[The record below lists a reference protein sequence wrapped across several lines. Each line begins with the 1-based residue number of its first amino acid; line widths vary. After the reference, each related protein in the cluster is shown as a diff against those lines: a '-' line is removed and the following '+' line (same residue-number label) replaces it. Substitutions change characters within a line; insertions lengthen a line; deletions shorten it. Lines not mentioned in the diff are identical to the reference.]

1 MHTKNTK
8 KTDYI
13 IEFMEEGRKIGG
25 RYASAAEATKI
36 NSLFGKV
43 KSVREGSMRDSWRN
57 EWRTAA

>member
-1 MHTKNTK
+1 
-8 KTDYI
+8 
-13 IEFMEEGRKIGG
+13 MEEGRKIGG